1 MKDVK
6 KPTDRL
12 ETFSDLQGMVLEVL
26 GGKADEV
33 MPKPNSEPAPVDK
46 TDELHPISN
55 PFPTP
60 RTYEDVEYYGADDV
74 AKIIGVTRRTVL
86 YWHQKGLFTADR
98 RAHGGMYLYTV
109 EHVEQ
114 LKSVYRPDWNQ
125 PACLVRVDES
135 TLAPVSKP
143 DEKTANDKPD
153 EREIYLKKI
162 FADIAEAKR
171 HLTELP
177 SRDMRGLEV
186 ETLQRTRI
194 FFLPNYRHPKSPN
207 SLPTP
212 RFIAR
217 LGSDNDLPAYN
228 AILTPTGRDR
238 FKNSDRWEAQK
249 TLTAGD
255 KLLFYPQALEEST
268 FFVTEGEINAASIMQ
283 ATKFF
288 VKACALGGA
297 GIFEDLKRRL
307 AELKTK
313 PHIIILFDN
322 DKNNKKNTGKEKA
335 LKLQKV
341 LADMGIAAVPVFID
355 DFISK
360 KQKEAFDKIGKKNI
374 DPNDI
379 LQSFGDIQ
387 LKGVIE
393 KILDQT
399 RADFKKAEEEIEQ
412 MNLFKR
418 KQADTPPP
426 KKESSANKA
435 QKNQANYDSFRI
447 QIMLDTIDPAGLEY
461 SDWLAVN
468 TACKNIGLDYATV
481 DTWNRRDTKGYNA
494 IENQSSWNGV
504 HDPSYDIK
512 TLHGKAKRFGYREA
526 DARRQ
531 WYELHP
537 ELKPSTRARNIS
549 EETQRE
555 LDDAIIWLETLSAD
569 DFSADDA
576 YNPDKIHAAALAQ
589 TYGFAAAAEKFF
601 AVIKTAKAQAQ
612 ARIKEADTGLTAP
625 LDTDEL
631 AELGALANLHL
642 ETLRKNVAREVQT
655 LNREQKAF
663 AKQQAEEQTRQH
675 AVKARTE
682 RQNRVAENIKTLIE
696 LRKEYKKNPSKEL
709 AEKMKSIIFNS
720 CDVTTD
726 RYTGEVKA
734 VKATAANANLFF
746 TFDPYI
752 DGVIGYDEFQQADVI
767 LKCPPWRHD
776 DDCIH
781 TEWTDRDDAQ
791 LRTYLRRYYI
801 EFANKNLT
809 DDMTI
814 SYSDK
819 HSFHPVKDYFANL
832 PKWDGK
838 TRAETVF
845 IDFLKVDDTP
855 YAREVTKNW
864 LFAAIAR
871 IFHPGCEY
879 QIAPIIH
886 GNQGIG
892 KGFILKRLGGAW
904 YGAISENVDDSH
916 AVDSIQNIW
925 IGEFKEMKGLR
936 RADVNAIKAF
946 IDTSADNRRPPYG
959 RRARQFFRHCVFI
972 ITVNDDQFLS
982 DVTGNRRFPVLE
994 CKLPRGQY
1002 IKGLTDDY
1010 ISQLWAEVY
1019 HYYCELRQTHS
1030 DLKEKDFVKILEEK
1044 LELSAATKIQVEDVA
1059 QRFMRDDG
1067 MTGEIE
1073 AFLNTKIPP
1082 AVIWNL
1088 FNKEER
1094 RKFIAEGQ
1102 IIVDQTELNTAR
1114 RARGGRNVQKDIDEI
1129 DRILRSGNGV
1139 IKKTIYLKGE
1149 QPQDKFVLFG
1159 TEYREHICAAEI
1171 LNEAFPANDRRK
1183 SMFRIHEI
1191 LATLDDW
1198 IVGKGT
1204 PRDPVYGN
1212 QRKVFYRTSQPD
1224 EPTTDDTPPAQNDSG
1239 NHDAGNGASELQ
1251 GNTTVTENK
1260 SQSDIWEEI
1269 ADLED
1274 PPF

>member
-162 FADIAEAKR
+162 FADIAEAQR
-171 HLTELP
+171 HLFELP
-177 SRDMRGLEV
+177 SRDMRGLEF

-335 LKLQKV
+335 LKLQKI
-341 LADMGIAAVPVFID
+341 LADMGIAGLPVFLD

-360 KQKEAFDKIGKKNI
+360 KQKETFDKIGKKNI

-418 KQADTPPP
+418 EQADTPPT

>member
-12 ETFSDLQGMVLEVL
+12 ETFSDLQGMVFEVL

-46 TDELHPISN
+46 TDELHPIST

-125 PACLVRVDES
+125 PACRAHVDES
-135 TLAPVSKP
+135 TLAPVDKTV
-143 DEKTANDKPD
+143 EKTANDKPD

-162 FADIAEAKR
+162 AADIAESKR

-177 SRDMRGLEV
+177 SRDMRDLEF

-217 LGSDNDLPAYN
+217 LGSDDDLPAYN
-228 AILTPTGRDR
+228 AILTPSGRER
-238 FKNSDRWEAQK
+238 LKNSNRWEAQK

-255 KLLFYPQALEEST
+255 KLLFYPKALEEST

-297 GIFEDLKRRL
+297 GIFADLKRRL
-307 AELKTK
+307 AELKSK
-313 PHIIILFDN
+313 PHIIILFDK
-322 DKNNKKNTGKEKA
+322 DAESKTGQTNA
-335 LKLQKV
+335 AKLQKV
-341 LADMGIAAVPVFID
+341 LADMGIAALPVFID

-360 KQKEAFDKIGKKNI
+360 KQKELFAKRGKKNI

-393 KILDQT
+393 KILDKT

-418 KQADTPPP
+418 KQADTPPQ
-426 KKESSANKA
+426 KKESSANKP
-435 QKNQANYDSFRI
+435 QKNQASYDSFRV
-447 QIMLDTIDPAGLEY
+447 QIMLDKIDPGALEY
-461 SDWLAVN
+461 TEWLSVIS
-468 TACKNIGLDYATV
+468 ACKNIGLDYATV

-537 ELKPSTRARNIS
+537 ELKPSKRARNIS

-555 LDDAIIWLETLSAD
+555 LDDAIIWLETLSAE

-625 LDTDEL
+625 LSTDEL
-631 AELGALANLHL
+631 AQLGALANLHL

-663 AKQQAEEQTRQH
+663 VKQQAEEQTRQH
-675 AVKARTE
+675 AVKSRTE
-682 RQNRVAENIKTLIE
+682 RQNRVAENIKTLRE
-696 LRKEYKKNPSKEL
+696 LREEYKKNPSKEL
-709 AEKMKSIIFNS
+709 AAKMKAIIFNS

-726 RYTGEVKA
+726 RYTGEVKQ
-734 VKATAANANLFF
+734 VKPTAANADLIF
-746 TFDPYI
+746 TFDPNI
-752 DGVIGYDEFQQADVI
+752 DGVIGYDEFQQTDVI
-767 LKCPPWRHD
+767 LKRPPWRHD

-809 DDMTI
+809 DDMTN

-819 HSFHPVKDYFANL
+819 HSFHPVKDYFNNL

-838 TRAETVF
+838 KRAEELF
-845 IDFLKVDDTP
+845 IKFLRVDDTP
-855 YAREVTKNW
+855 FAREVTMNW
-864 LFAAIAR
+864 LTAAIAR
-871 IFHPGCEY
+871 IFHPGCRY
-879 QIAPIIH
+879 QTALVLH
-886 GNQGIG
+886 GSQKIG
-892 KGFILKRLGGAW
+892 KSYIIERLGGKW
-904 YGAISENVDDSH
+904 YSEIIDNVDDPH
-916 AVDSIQNIW
+916 AVDAIRNTW
-925 IGEFKEMKGLR
+925 IGEFKEMASMRKAEL
-936 RADVNAIKAF
+936 NAIKSF
-946 IDTSADNRRPPYG
+946 IERAADNRRAAYD
-959 RRARQFFRHCVFI
+959 RRSKRIFRHCIFA
-972 ITVNDDQFLS
+972 ITVNDDHFLI
-982 DVTGNRRFPVLE
+982 DMTGNRRYLILHCNSPKFSYVT
-994 CKLPRGQY
+994 
-1002 IKGLTDDY
+1002 GLTDDY
-1010 ISQLWAEVY
+1010 ISQVWAEAY
-1019 HYYCELRQTHS
+1019 HHYNELFK
-1030 DLKEKDFVKILEEK
+1030 DGFDEKK
-1044 LELSAATKIQVEDVA
+1044 LELSNDAQIQGEKIADTYL
-1059 QRFMRDDG
+1059 RDDG

-1073 AFLNTKIPP
+1073 AFLNTKIPHS
-1082 AVIWNL
+1082 VIWDL
-1088 FNKEER
+1088 LNKEER
-1094 RKFIAEGQ
+1094 RRFIDEGQ
-1102 IIVDQTELNTAR
+1102 IIVDQAELNTAR
-1114 RARGGRNVQKDIDEI
+1114 RARGGRNVQKDIDQI

-1159 TEYREHICAAEI
+1159 TEYRQHICAAEI
-1171 LNEAFPANDRRK
+1171 FNEAFPANDKRK
-1183 SMFRIHEI
+1183 SMPRIHEI
-1191 LATLDDW
+1191 LASLVDW
-1198 IVGKGT
+1198 IVGKNT

-1224 EPTTDDTPPAQNDSG
+1224 EPTTDEPSPDDTPPAQNDSG

-1269 ADLED
+1269 IDLED